1 MGLVSLAFVLLLAA
15 YEVGVRIAQTRRIYS
30 NAHSS
35 EHYRL

>member
-1 MGLVSLAFVLLLAA
+1 MGLVSLAFVLLLVV
-15 YEVGVRIAQTRRIYS
+15 YEVGVKIAQTRRTYS